1 MKESLLVIVGP
12 TATGKTAL
20 AVEVAKKI
28 PAEIISGDSMQ
39 VYRYMNIGTAKAS
52 KEEQE
57 GIPHHLIDILNP
69 DEEFSVSIFQDKVTR
84 LISDI
89 NSRHKLPILVGG
101 TGLYVRSII
110 DHYNFSEASTDWEL
124 REQLQRQALENGNEY
139 LHDRLAEVDKAAA
152 NRIHP
157 NDTRRVIRALEV
169 YHHTGKRISESQDR
183 DEYSESKYNMLM
195 YGLTMEREKLY
206 DGINKRVDTMITDG
220 LIKEVKALLLRGFD
234 SRMTSMQAIGYKE
247 VIDYLEGMNTL
258 EEAIE
263 AIKQNTRRF
272 AKRQLTW
279 FRRDRRIEWL
289 HVETKQTIANLAQQI
304 NDKVCRTIFKG
315 VE

>member
-12 TATGKTAL
+12 TATGKTSL
-20 AVEVAKKI
+20 AIEVAKKI

-39 VYRYMNIGTAKAS
+39 VYRCMDIGTAKAS

-57 GIPHHLIDILNP
+57 GIPHHLIDSLSP
-69 DEEFSVSIFQDKVTR
+69 DQDFSVSIFQEKVTK

-89 NSRHKLPILVGG
+89 NARNKLPILVGG

-110 DHYNFSEASTDWEL
+110 DHYNFSESSTDWDL
-124 REQLQRQALENGNEY
+124 RERLQLEAAEKGKEF
-139 LHDRLAEVDKAAA
+139 LHDRLAEVDSAGAD
-152 NRIHP
+152 RIHP

-169 YHHTGKRISESQDR
+169 YHHTGLPISETQNR
-183 DEYSESKYNMLM
+183 DEYSESKYSMLM

-206 DGINKRVDTMITDG
+206 DGINKRVDKMINDG
-220 LIKEVKALLLRGFD
+220 LLNEVKNLLAKGFN

-247 VIDYLEGMNTL
+247 VIGYLEGKYTL

-279 FRRDRRIEWL
+279 FRRDKRIEWL
-289 HVETKQTIANLAQQI
+289 HVENKQTIVDLAEQI
-304 NDKVCRTIFKG
+304 NNKVCRTIFKG